1 MNPILFESTENIF
14 DTNGIGIL
22 ADAIFCEV
30 TYERNG
36 ILELEMQYPIT
47 GIHYKEIKT
56 RNIILASPNPVENTQ
71 PFRIYRITKPING
84 IITIYS
90 EHISYDLS
98 GIPVSPFTAGS
109 AAEAM
114 SKLQSSAAIE
124 SPFTFW
130 TDKETVAT
138 MSVVAPAST
147 RSLLGGQQ
155 GSVLDV
161 YGGEYQFDRY
171 TVRLYNQ
178 RGMNRGVSIRYG
190 KNLTSLEQDENIS
203 SVYTG
208 VYPYWMD
215 TDNNL
220 VTLPEKILNAPGTYN
235 FTRIMALDLSQEF
248 ESAPTE
254 EQLRNRANTYMTA
267 NNIGVPKVSLDVS
280 FIQLEQTEEYKNIAL
295 LERVE
300 LCDTVNVEFP
310 ELGVSATAKCVK
322 TVYDVLQ
329 ERYTS
334 VELGEARTNIADTIA
349 DQQQKIE
356 KAPTTSAM
364 QKAINNAT
372 NWLTSADGYVIA
384 VKDDNGTWKEILF
397 LDTPSAETAK
407 NVLRINTNGIGFS
420 TNGVNGPYRNAWTID
435 GSLVADFITTG
446 VLTANLIK
454 AGVLQSLNGA
464 SSINMETGE
473 ANLTG
478 NGTFGSIKI
487 GDGAGNIAGEI
498 FAEKSGKPYLPYLR
512 MYDESGN
519 TALELS
525 MSGALSSDGSSL
537 YYNPNFKMFDDDGNI
552 VFNVASFRDQNGK
565 QHSNLNLRTSNNDP
579 SIMMSVSEGGGAR
592 IDLMPPIIGTVSPA
606 ISIGVNHDGVGGI
619 TINGREI

>member
-1 MNPILFESTENIF
+1 MDIINPILFESTENNF

-84 IITIYS
+84 IITIYG

-114 SKLQSSAAIE
+114 SKLQSNAAIE

-215 TDNNL
+215 ADNNL

-295 LERVE
+295 MERVE

-372 NWLTSADGYVIA
+372 NQITGNKGGYVILHSSTGS
-384 VKDDNGTWKEILF
+384 KEPDEILIM
-397 LDTPSAETAK
+397 DTPEISTATK
-407 NVLRINTNGIGFS
+407 VWRWNKSGLGYSSSGY
-420 TNGVNGPYRNAWTID
+420 NGPYGLAMTQD
-435 GSLVADFITTG
+435 GAIVADFITTG

-464 SSINMETGE
+464 TSINMETGE
-473 ANLTG
+473 ASLTG
-478 NGTFGSIKI
+478 SITTASDGFQVTLGNGAISFYFNGVKVGDLSQVTYGNQKDLQINASRAVFSGRNLSEASQVQIGASSTHDSVNYFAYPFILARKGTGLSCSFSVQPNSSRTEMVLELNGTEYGKKTATI
-487 GDGAGNIAGEI
+487 DGQTIT
-498 FAEKSGKPYLPYLR
+498 YL
-512 MYDESGN
+512 G
-519 TALELS
+519 
-525 MSGALSSDGSSL
+525 
-537 YYNPNFKMFDDDGNI
+537 
-552 VFNVASFRDQNGK
+552 
-565 QHSNLNLRTSNNDP
+565 
-579 SIMMSVSEGGGAR
+579 
-592 IDLMPPIIGTVSPA
+592 PI
-606 ISIGVNHDGVGGI
+606 
-619 TINGREI
+619 

>member
-1 MNPILFESTENIF
+1 MNPILFESTENNF

-22 ADAIFCEV
+22 TDAIFCEI
-30 TYERNG
+30 TEERNG
-36 ILELEMQYPIT
+36 IFELEMQYPIT
-47 GIHYKEIKT
+47 GIHYEEIKT
-56 RNIILASPNPVENTQ
+56 RNIIFAPPSPIDNAQ
-71 PFRIYRITKPING
+71 PFRIYRITKPLNG
-84 IITIYS
+84 IITIYG

-435 GSLVADFITTG
+435 GSFVADFITTG

-464 SSINMETGE
+464 TSINMETGE
-473 ANLTG
+473 ASLTG
-478 NGTFGSIKI
+478 SITTASDGFQVTLGNGAISFYFNGVKVGDLSQVTYGNQKDLQINASRAVFSGRNLSEASQVQIGASSTHDSVNYFAYPFILARKGTGLSCSFSVQPNSSRTEMVLELNGTEYGKKTATI
-487 GDGAGNIAGEI
+487 DGQTIT
-498 FAEKSGKPYLPYLR
+498 YL
-512 MYDESGN
+512 G
-519 TALELS
+519 
-525 MSGALSSDGSSL
+525 
-537 YYNPNFKMFDDDGNI
+537 
-552 VFNVASFRDQNGK
+552 
-565 QHSNLNLRTSNNDP
+565 
-579 SIMMSVSEGGGAR
+579 
-592 IDLMPPIIGTVSPA
+592 PI
-606 ISIGVNHDGVGGI
+606 
-619 TINGREI
+619 

>member
-1 MNPILFESTENIF
+1 MNPILFESTENNF

-22 ADAIFCEV
+22 ADAIFCEI
-30 TYERNG
+30 TEERNG
-36 ILELEMQYPIT
+36 IFELEMQYPIT
-47 GIHYKEIKT
+47 GIHYEEIKT
-56 RNIILASPNPVENTQ
+56 RNIIFAPPRPIDNAQ
-71 PFRIYRITKPING
+71 PFRIYRITKPLNG
-84 IITIYS
+84 IITIYG

-109 AAEAM
+109 TAEAM

-215 TDNNL
+215 ADNNL

-300 LCDTVNVEFP
+300 LCDTVHVEFP

-397 LDTPSAETAK
+397 LDTPSVETAK

-446 VLTANLIK
+446 TLNAALAKIINIDATNINTGTLNADLIK
-454 AGVLQSLNGA
+454 AGTINSTSGNVSLNLDFGIQEWRSDFNGQEIEVAISSGMLSFRKVNSDGTRETYGYITTTGNSSGKLA
-464 SSINMETGE
+464 SSLNVSSGIFSNGVTTEAINSKAVSWTYSNELGKYV
-473 ANLTG
+473 LTG
-478 NGTFGSIKI
+478 T
-487 GDGAGNIAGEI
+487 
-498 FAEKSGKPYLPYLR
+498 
-512 MYDESGN
+512 
-519 TALELS
+519 
-525 MSGALSSDGSSL
+525 
-537 YYNPNFKMFDDDGNI
+537 
-552 VFNVASFRDQNGK
+552 
-565 QHSNLNLRTSNNDP
+565 
-579 SIMMSVSEGGGAR
+579 
-592 IDLMPPIIGTVSPA
+592 
-606 ISIGVNHDGVGGI
+606 
-619 TINGREI
+619 

>member
-1 MNPILFESTENIF
+1 MNPILFGSTENNF

-22 ADAIFCEV
+22 ADAIFCEI
-30 TYERNG
+30 TEERNG
-36 ILELEMQYPIT
+36 IFELEMQYPIT
-47 GIHYKEIKT
+47 GIHYEEIKT
-56 RNIILASPNPVENTQ
+56 RNIILAHPSPIDNAQ
-71 PFRIYRITKPING
+71 PFRIYRITKPLNG
-84 IITIYS
+84 IITIYG

-280 FIQLEQTEEYKNIAL
+280 FIQLEQTEEYKNISL

-356 KAPTTSAM
+356 KSPTTSAM

-446 VLTANLIK
+446 TLNAALAKIINIDATNINTGTLNADLIK
-454 AGVLQSLNGA
+454 AGNIKSKNGISNFDLSTGIQTYRMA
-464 SSINMETGE
+464 TNLLDGYDVEMYLWANSIKFRAINQTTGE
-473 ANLTG
+473 SYELASIYASLPNSGSNQKLAGSVEANSIWIRTPTYAKGITG
-478 NGTFGSIKI
+478 VY
-487 GDGAGNIAGEI
+487 GDVRA
-498 FAEKSGKPYLPYLR
+498 
-512 MYDESGN
+512 D
-519 TALELS
+519 
-525 MSGALSSDGSSL
+525 
-537 YYNPNFKMFDDDGNI
+537 FDSVDTI
-552 VFNVASFRDQNGK
+552 VFNGK
-565 QHSNLNLRTSNNDP
+565 TISWTYSNELGKYVLT
-579 SIMMSVSEGGGAR
+579 GA
-592 IDLMPPIIGTVSPA
+592 
-606 ISIGVNHDGVGGI
+606 
-619 TINGREI
+619 

>member
-1 MNPILFESTENIF
+1 MKPILFPSTATKF
-14 DTNGIGIL
+14 TTQGLGAL
-22 ADAIFCEV
+22 SDAISCIV
-30 TYERNG
+30 TEERNG
-36 ILELEMQYPIT
+36 LYELEMQYPQS
-47 GIHYKEIKT
+47 GIHFSEIQN
-56 RNIILASPNPVENTQ
+56 RCIIYAIPSPYREAQ
-71 PFRIYRITKPING
+71 PFRVYRITRPING
-84 IITIYS
+84 IATIYAQ
-90 EHISYDLS
+90 HISYDLA
-98 GIPVSPFTAGS
+98 GIPVNPFTAGS
-109 AAEAM
+109 AAEALSGM
-114 SKLQSSAAIE
+114 ASHTAVE
-124 SPFTFW
+124 SPFSFW
-130 TDKETVAT
+130 TDKSTTANF
-138 MSVVAPAST
+138 SVLVPSAS
-147 RSLLGGQQ
+147 RSVLGGVE
-155 GSVLDV
+155 GSILDV
-161 YGGEYQFDRY
+161 YGGEYLFDKFF
-171 TVRLYNQ
+171 VRLYNQ
-178 RGMNRGVSIRYG
+178 RGNDNGVVIRYG
-190 KNLTSLEQDENIS
+190 KNLTDVEQDANIS
-203 SVYTG
+203 SVATG
-208 VYPYWMD
+208 VLPYWVGAEGE
-215 TDNNL
+215 L
-220 VTLPEKILNAPGTYN
+220 VQGNIVNVDGT
-235 FTRIMALDLSQEF
+235 FDFVRIMTIDFSSDFEKQPTASELETRALQYIKS
-248 ESAPTE
+248 
-254 EQLRNRANTYMTA
+254 NK
-267 NNIGVPKVSLDVS
+267 IGVPSVSISVS
-280 FIQLEQTEEYKNIAL
+280 FVQLEQTEEYKDLAL
-295 LERVE
+295 LEKCD
-300 LCDTVNVEFP
+300 LCDTVTVQFEA
-310 ELGVSATAKCVK
+310 LGINAKAEIVRII
-322 TVYDVLQ
+322 TDVLL
-329 ERYTS
+329 ERYES
-334 VELGEARTNIADTIA
+334 VEVGDIRANIAYTIA

-364 QKAINNAT
+364 QQAINNAT

-498 FAEKSGKPYLPYLR
+498 FAEKSGKTYLPYLR

>member
-1 MNPILFESTENIF
+1 MKPILFPSTATEF
-14 DTNGIGIL
+14 TTQGLGAL
-22 ADAIFCEV
+22 SDAISCIV
-30 TYERNG
+30 TEERNG
-36 ILELEMQYPIT
+36 LYELEMQYPQS
-47 GIHYKEIKT
+47 GIHFSEIQN
-56 RNIILASPNPVENTQ
+56 RCIIYAIPSPYREAQ
-71 PFRIYRITKPING
+71 PFRVYRITRPING
-84 IITIYS
+84 IATIYAQ
-90 EHISYDLS
+90 HISYDLA
-98 GIPVSPFTAGS
+98 GIPVNPFTAGS
-109 AAEAM
+109 AAEALSGM
-114 SKLQSSAAIE
+114 ASHTAVE
-124 SPFTFW
+124 SHFSFW
-130 TDKETVAT
+130 TDKSTTANF
-138 MSVVAPAST
+138 SVLVPSAS
-147 RSLLGGQQ
+147 RSVLGGVE
-155 GSVLDV
+155 GSILDV
-161 YGGEYQFDRY
+161 YGGEYLFDKFF
-171 TVRLYNQ
+171 VRLYNQ
-178 RGMNRGVSIRYG
+178 RGNDNGVVIRYG
-190 KNLTSLEQDENIS
+190 KNLTDVEQDANIS
-203 SVYTG
+203 SVATG
-208 VYPYWMD
+208 VLPYWVGAEGE
-215 TDNNL
+215 L
-220 VTLPEKILNAPGTYN
+220 VQGNIVNVDGT
-235 FTRIMALDLSQEF
+235 FDFVRIMTIDFSSDF
-248 ESAPTE
+248 ENQPTASE
-254 EQLRNRANTYMTA
+254 LETRAMQYIKSNK
-267 NNIGVPKVSLDVS
+267 IGVPSVSISVS
-280 FIQLEQTEEYKNIAL
+280 FVQLEQTEEYKDLAL
-295 LERVE
+295 LEKCD
-300 LCDTVNVEFP
+300 LCDTVTVQFEA
-310 ELGVSATAKCVK
+310 LGINAKAEIVRII
-322 TVYDVLQ
+322 TDVLL
-329 ERYTS
+329 ERYES
-334 VELGEARTNIADTIA
+334 VEVGDIRANIAYTIA

-498 FAEKSGKPYLPYLR
+498 FAEKSGKTYLPYLR

>member
-1 MNPILFESTENIF
+1 MKPVLFPSTATEF
-14 DTNGIGIL
+14 TTQGLGAL
-22 ADAIFCEV
+22 SDAISCIV
-30 TYERNG
+30 TEERNG
-36 ILELEMQYPIT
+36 LYELEMQYPQS
-47 GIHYKEIKT
+47 GIHFSEIQN
-56 RNIILASPNPVENTQ
+56 RCIIYAIPSPYREAQ
-71 PFRIYRITKPING
+71 PFRVYRITRPING
-84 IITIYS
+84 IATIYAQ
-90 EHISYDLS
+90 HISYDLA
-98 GIPVSPFTAGS
+98 GIPVNPFTAGS
-109 AAEAM
+109 AAEALSGM
-114 SKLQSSAAIE
+114 ASHAAVE
-124 SPFTFW
+124 SPFSFW
-130 TDKETVAT
+130 TDKSTTANF
-138 MSVVAPAST
+138 SVLVPSAS
-147 RSLLGGQQ
+147 RSVLGGVE
-155 GSVLDV
+155 GSILDV
-161 YGGEYQFDRY
+161 YGGEYLFDKFL
-171 TVRLYNQ
+171 VRLYNQ
-178 RGMNRGVSIRYG
+178 RGNDNGVVIRYG
-190 KNLTSLEQDENIS
+190 KNLTDVEQDANIS
-203 SVYTG
+203 SVATG
-208 VYPYWMD
+208 VLPYWVGAEGE
-215 TDNNL
+215 L
-220 VTLPEKILNAPGTYN
+220 VQGNIVNVDGT
-235 FTRIMALDLSQEF
+235 FDFVRIMTIDFSSDF
-248 ESAPTE
+248 ENQPTASE
-254 EQLRNRANTYMTA
+254 LETRAMQYIKSNK
-267 NNIGVPKVSLDVS
+267 IGVPSVSISVS
-280 FIQLEQTEEYKNIAL
+280 FVQLEQTEEYKDLSL
-295 LERVE
+295 LEKCD
-300 LCDTVNVEFP
+300 LCDTVTVQFEA
-310 ELGVSATAKCVK
+310 LGINAKAEIVRII
-322 TVYDVLQ
+322 TDVLL
-329 ERYTS
+329 ERYES
-334 VELGEARTNIADTIA
+334 VEVGDIRANIAYTIA

-372 NWLTSADGYVIA
+372 NWLTGADGYVIA

-473 ANLTG
+473 VNLTG

-498 FAEKSGKPYLPYLR
+498 FAEKSGKTYLPYLR